1 MALSVR
7 RMALLVSAWYCEMRK
22 DRLLSR
28 LVVSCSD
35 ALKLL
40 KRKYMLAE
48 RDLLLPSNGVTNQW
62 WWSWIAPL

>member
-7 RMALLVSAWYCEMRK
+7 RMALLVPAWYCEMRK

-48 RDLLLPSNGVTNQW
+48 RDLLLPINEVTNQW